1 MYLDDGK
8 AFGTHQ
14 FVDFKQMIECRHKQI
29 HVKWDL
35 DMNGSSEVLAFTVS
49 SRILP
54 AKHRESSVSREAW
67 STLVVDVKLEYSGN

>member
-8 AFGTHQ
+8 AFGTHH
-14 FVDFKQMIECRHKQI
+14 FVDFKQMIECRHEQI

-35 DMNGSSEVLAFTVS
+35 DMNSSLEVLAFTVG

-54 AKHRESSVSREAW
+54 AKHCEGSVSKEAW
-67 STLVVDVKLEYSGN
+67 TALVAEVKLECSGT